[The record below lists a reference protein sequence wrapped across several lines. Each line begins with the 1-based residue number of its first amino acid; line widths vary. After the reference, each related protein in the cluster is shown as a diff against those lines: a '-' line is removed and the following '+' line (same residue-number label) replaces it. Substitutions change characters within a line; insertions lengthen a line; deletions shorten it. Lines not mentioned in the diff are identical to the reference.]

1 MEKLLVFVYSIG
13 ILIRI
18 YLSFSDFS
26 TSIAD
31 RVEVSTP
38 LNSWKRVIEGVSLYN
53 ENLNPYDGD
62 LFHETPLA
70 LVFFSNLT
78 STFSDFYVSLV
89 FIMCDLMTAFVLYYT
104 SKIYT
109 ENLLEKQTKRK
120 HVYYKEFNKLLIPD
134 DFSVINPFYVCS
146 VYMLNPYTVFSC
158 IARTT
163 TVFNNLFLAIC
174 LYSMV
179 KRHRLLGCLSLVLA
193 SLPTFYTFGL
203 IAPLMLSCVP
213 TDSKKKTGSFIFTFL
228 ICGAISCM
236 LLYLCYTIMNDWAF
250 LDSVYGFIL
259 NVRDLKPNIGLFWY
273 FFTEMFEH
281 FRALFVCA
289 FQLNA
294 SVLYVIPLS
303 IRLRRDPLLLAT
315 SLLTLTAVF
324 KSYPSIGDVGF
335 YLSLLPIHR
344 HLFYFMQQAFIVS
357 CFFVGCTVFAPTV
370 WHLWIY
376 SRSANANFYFGVT
389 LAFATTQIFL
399 ITDLLFAYIKREFA
413 LKHGMKRM
421 INGKEA
427 RLMLD

>member
-1 MEKLLVFVYSIG
+1 MGKLLFFVYIIG

-18 YLSFSDFS
+18 YLSLNDFS
-26 TSIAD
+26 TLIAD
-31 RVEVSTP
+31 RVEISTP
-38 LNSWKRVIEGVSLYN
+38 LNSWKKVIEGVSLYN
-53 ENLNPYDGD
+53 QNINPYDGD

-70 LVFFSNLT
+70 LIFFSFLT
-78 STFSDFYVSLV
+78 SKLSQFYISLI
-89 FIMCDLMTAFVLYYT
+89 FIVCDLLTAFILYLT
-104 SKIYT
+104 SKIFT
-109 ENLLEKQTKRK
+109 KNLLKNQVEIKHTYMKQ
-120 HVYYKEFNKLLIPD
+120 FSSLLIPD
-134 DFSVINPFYVCS
+134 YFAEINPVYVCS
-146 VYMLNPYTVFSC
+146 VYLLNPYTVLSC
-158 IARTT
+158 VSKTT
-163 TVFNNLFLAIC
+163 TVFNNLFLAIF
-174 LYSMV
+174 LYAMV
-179 KRHRLLGCLSLVLA
+179 KRQRLLGSVSLVLA
-193 SLPTFYTFGL
+193 SLSTFYTFGL
-203 IAPLMLSCVP
+203 VAPLMISCAP
-213 TDSKKKTGSFIFTFL
+213 TENKKKTGSYIITFL
-228 ICGAISCM
+228 VCLLISCA
-236 LLYLCYTIMNDWAF
+236 LLYVCFIIMGEWMF

-294 SVLYVIPLS
+294 SILYVIPLS
-303 IRLRRDPLLLAT
+303 IRLRHDPLLLAT
-315 SLLTLTAVF
+315 SLLALTAVF

-399 ITDLLFAYIKREFA
+399 ITDLLFAYIKRDFA
-413 LKHGMKRM
+413 IKHGMKRV

>member
-1 MEKLLVFVYSIG
+1 MFIALSPKSIIEYLFMDKLLFFVCFIG
-13 ILIRI
+13 ILVRI
-18 YLSFSDFS
+18 YLSSSDFGS
-26 TSIAD
+26 SIAD

-53 ENLNPYDGD
+53 ENINPYEGD

-70 LVFFSNLT
+70 LVFFSYLT
-78 STFSDFYVSLV
+78 SILSDFYVTLV
-89 FIMCDLMTAFVLYYT
+89 FIGCDILTAFVLYST

-109 ENLLEKQTKRK
+109 KNLIIQQTKTK
-120 HVYYKEFNKLLIPD
+120 NIYNKEFNKLLIPD
-134 DFSVINPFYVCS
+134 DFSVINPVYVCS

-163 TVFNNLFLAIC
+163 TVFNNLFLALC
-174 LYSMV
+174 LYAMV
-179 KRHRLLGCLSLVLA
+179 KRQRLLGCLSLVLA

-203 IAPLMLSCVP
+203 VAPLMISCAS
-213 TDSKKKTGSFIFTFL
+213 TDSKKKTGSFLITFL
-228 ICGAISCM
+228 TCVAISCTF
-236 LLYLCYTIMNDWAF
+236 LYICYTIMNEWTF

-294 SVLYVIPLS
+294 SILYVVPLS
-303 IRLRRDPLLLAT
+303 IRLRHDPLLLAT
-315 SLLTLTAVF
+315 SLLALTAVF

-389 LAFATTQIFL
+389 LAFATTQVNILIF
-399 ITDLLFAYIKREFA
+399 IFIFFYSKP
-413 LKHGMKRM
+413 
-421 INGKEA
+421 
-427 RLMLD
+427 